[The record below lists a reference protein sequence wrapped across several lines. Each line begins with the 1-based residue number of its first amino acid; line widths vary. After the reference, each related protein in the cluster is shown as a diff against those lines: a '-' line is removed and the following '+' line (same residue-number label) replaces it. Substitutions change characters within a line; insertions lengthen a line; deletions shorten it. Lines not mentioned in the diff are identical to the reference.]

1 MVFVLQPPVPSLRS
15 PETRKS
21 NLFPNR
27 GRGCCRHHHNSYK
40 CLWPVHNRTPSLPSF
55 MQPCQ
60 VMAMRSTQARFD
72 QFDGGCL
79 MFSAHFF
86 AGLVETKCDLGDFY
100 CNRKNGKDW
109 LVVWGCRMRRG
120 GGGGTSLSKQ
130 YKWQAL
136 VLFLNASL

>member
-1 MVFVLQPPVPSLRS
+1 
-15 PETRKS
+15 
-21 NLFPNR
+21 
-27 GRGCCRHHHNSYK
+27 
-40 CLWPVHNRTPSLPSF
+40 
-55 MQPCQ
+55 MQACQ

-100 CNRKNGKDW
+100 CNWKKWDKLIGGMGMQDEK
-109 LVVWGCRMRRG
+109 G

-136 VLFLNASL
+136 VLFLKASL